1 MSQENARQRLRLTVS
16 KGNEIRF
23 IAHLDLA
30 RTLERAFRRA
40 ELPMVYSQGFN
51 PRPKYAL
58 ASALPVGVTGREE
71 LVDIWL
77 APPMDPRIVAR
88 QLVDELPSGIGL
100 SSVQAVNLSEPSLQS
115 LARWAEYEIAPLD
128 SIPDLDGRMAELLA
142 QPEIVRMRHR
152 KGKVRSYDLRPLI
165 GSLSRLPDSRGVIAM
180 RLAHSPQGTG
190 RPDEV
195 LKALDL
201 DPARCNIE
209 RVRII
214 FEEDSAA
221 PPGAA

>member
-1 MSQENARQRLRLTVS
+1 MNQPTAQQRIRLTIS
-16 KGNEIRF
+16 KGNEIRY

-30 RTLERAFRRA
+30 RALERAFRRA
-40 ELPMVYSQGFN
+40 KLPLVHSQGFN

-58 ASALPVGVTGREE
+58 ASALPVGVTGRAE

-77 APPMDPRIVAR
+77 SPPMDPRIVAR
-88 QLVDELPSGIGL
+88 QLVEQLPPGVGL
-100 SSVQAVNLSEPSLQS
+100 SSVETVEPSEPSLQS
-115 LARWAEYEIAPLD
+115 LARWAEYEISPLD
-128 SIPDLDGRMAELLA
+128 PIPDLDRRIEELMA
-142 QPEIVRMRHR
+142 QPAIIRTRDR

-165 GSLSRLPDSRGVIAM
+165 GSLSRLPDSKGMIAM

-195 LKALDL
+195 LRALEL

-209 RVRII
+209 RVRIV
-214 FEEDSAA
+214 FEGESID
-221 PPGAA
+221 PTGAA